1 MLNIYKEYC
10 NISYKGGTTEEMQ
23 EVLIST
29 VDFGSKK
36 ISASAGKSSDGEF
49 DIIGTKCIPSD
60 GIEKGFIVDIDKCK
74 ESFKEVMEKLKLQT
88 NENLKDIYVGIS
100 SKGLRITE
108 ANVKIT
114 LNNGKVRGKDI
125 KRALNKCK
133 FNVELLE
140 GEEVVDTII
149 NYYMVDDKIVYDDVV
164 GWIGNS
170 LSIDASVIIGPSE
183 ELLKFTEVVNDSGY
197 NFKGFIVNIIA
208 GRNIFIQGK
217 KFMGVKVLVDVGA
230 STTDVSIFRNGVL
243 KYIGNIPLG
252 GNNLTRDLSICGE
265 FSMTEAER
273 IKTILSSN
281 FETLYKDDTV
291 EDIIDIGSSKIS
303 KTLYYEVINAR
314 LEEVLNYINEE
325 IKNTSFCEGMC
336 SIIIYGNGITYYEN
350 IVELVK
356 NNIDFNTIIANS
368 DYLGMKKTSNITSLS
383 VVKEVF
389 DRFFLFES
397 ESKEELKET
406 ETKVEVKDEEI
417 IENEIKETKS
427 GLIGKLKR
435 FIREII

>member
-1 MLNIYKEYC
+1 MVV
-10 NISYKGGTTEEMQ
+10 TTEEMQ

-149 NYYMVDDKIVYDDVV
+149 NYY
-164 GWIGNS
+164 
-170 LSIDASVIIGPSE
+170 
-183 ELLKFTEVVNDSGY
+183 
-197 NFKGFIVNIIA
+197 
-208 GRNIFIQGK
+208 GR
-217 KFMGVKVLVDVGA
+217 
-230 STTDVSIFRNGVL
+230 
-243 KYIGNIPLG
+243 
-252 GNNLTRDLSICGE
+252 
-265 FSMTEAER
+265 
-273 IKTILSSN
+273 
-281 FETLYKDDTV
+281 
-291 EDIIDIGSSKIS
+291 
-303 KTLYYEVINAR
+303 
-314 LEEVLNYINEE
+314 
-325 IKNTSFCEGMC
+325 
-336 SIIIYGNGITYYEN
+336 
-350 IVELVK
+350 
-356 NNIDFNTIIANS
+356 
-368 DYLGMKKTSNITSLS
+368 
-383 VVKEVF
+383 
-389 DRFFLFES
+389 
-397 ESKEELKET
+397 
-406 ETKVEVKDEEI
+406 
-417 IENEIKETKS
+417 
-427 GLIGKLKR
+427 
-435 FIREII
+435 